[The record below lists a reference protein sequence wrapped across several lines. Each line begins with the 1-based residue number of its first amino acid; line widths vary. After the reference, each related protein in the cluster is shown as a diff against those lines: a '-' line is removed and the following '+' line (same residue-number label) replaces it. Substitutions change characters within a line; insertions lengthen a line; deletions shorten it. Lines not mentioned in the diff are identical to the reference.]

1 MPSWLVRVLVIVG
14 LLSLRLYAEDHIFP
28 DSLGVLVDYQASGD
42 TIEFDVIA
50 ADTVASLWLTDY
62 GDSSAI
68 LIECVLD
75 GQSYIPVIE
84 YDDMEGLKLTRFL
97 IEHEINSHLF
107 IKYYLYDS
115 GHLATWVILPGF
127 GFRSIIDLP
136 DSISWSE

>member
-1 MPSWLVRVLVIVG
+1 MSSWLVRILVIVG
-14 LLSLRLYAEDHIFP
+14 LLSLRSYAEDHIFP
-28 DSLGVLVDYQASGD
+28 DSLRVLVDYHANGD

-50 ADTVASLWLTDY
+50 VDTVVSLWLTDY

-68 LIECVLD
+68 LIECALD
-75 GQSYIPVIE
+75 GQSYIPEIE
-84 YDDMEGLKLTRFL
+84 YENIEGLELTRFV

-107 IKYYLYDS
+107 IKYCLYNS
-115 GHLATWVILPGF
+115 AHLATWVILPGF